1 MKYNGK
7 EIPAKDI
14 NCDEAIKRLMDYL
27 DNYLKDQ
34 HKSELEK
41 HLAYCSSCMNRYE
54 FQKTLKTKISS
65 LANQPDTSLA
75 NRLKKLL
82 SSV

>member
-1 MKYNGK
+1 MKHNRNNPPV
-7 EIPAKDI
+7 EDI

-27 DNYLKDQ
+27 DDYLKHQ
-34 HKSELEK
+34 RKSELEK
-41 HLAYCSSCMNRYE
+41 HLASCSSCMNRFE
-54 FQKTLKTKISS
+54 FQKSLKTKISS
-65 LANQPDTSLA
+65 LANQSDPSLA